1 LIDGKV
7 VDAYSGSTKD
17 SLGLAIRLMLQK
29 TFLPSVGF
37 LLLDEAAAAC
47 DDVRE
52 SDMLAVLASS
62 GVDQVIL
69 VTHSDLADTFAANVI
84 TI

>member
-1 LIDGKV
+1 MIDGKSA
-7 VDAYSGSTKD
+7 DAFSGSTRD

-29 TFLPSVGF
+29 TFLPNVSF
-37 LLLDEAAAAC
+37 MLADEPGAAF

-52 SDMLAVLASS
+52 SDMLAVLAGS
-62 GVDQVIL
+62 GLDQVIL